1 MARMGFPG
9 RVVSSNAPNSL
20 LPKQLRGFMARLQYL
35 RRKRGQLLNLRA
47 LRMLRCRWHK
57 ARAEVQPRTSISME
71 RARSL
76 RWLRLPHLRVRAVSR
91 SQLRPDAESET
102 QD

>member
-9 RVVSSNAPNSL
+9 RVSSNAPNSL

-35 RRKRGQLLNLRA
+35 RRKRGQLLNLRV

-57 ARAEVQPRTSISME
+57 ARAEVQPRNQHLYGESAFFALVTFAALESACGVTLSIAT
-71 RARSL
+71 RR
-76 RWLRLPHLRVRAVSR
+76 
-91 SQLRPDAESET
+91 
-102 QD
+102 